1 MPGEPKEPFGV
12 DFEITGNSK
21 SLGMSSVPELTPDGW
36 PPQFPWNYDRSELVA
51 DALVHAI
58 GVGLGLLGGVVL
70 VVHAVH
76 TTHGSIT
83 AAVSI
88 YAVGLIAMLG
98 ISAAYNVYPV
108 CRTKWLLRRLDHSA
122 IYVLIAATYTPFLA
136 ATELTRASAGL
147 LVAVWLVAIG
157 GVLLKLLLPGRLDR
171 LSVALY
177 LLLGWAGAAAYPVMA
192 TLPSSTL
199 LLIAAGGVLY
209 SAGVAFHLWESL
221 RFQNAT
227 WHAFVLVAAG
237 CHYTAVLDCLP

>member
-1 MPGEPKEPFGV
+1 
-12 DFEITGNSK
+12 
-21 SLGMSSVPELTPDGW
+21 MSSVPEFSPDGW
-36 PPQFPWNYDRSELVA
+36 PPQFPWNYDRSELLA
-51 DALVHAI
+51 DALVHAV
-58 GVGLGLLGGVVL
+58 GVALGLLGGVVL
-70 VVHAVH
+70 VLDAFHS
-76 TTHGSIT
+76 TQGSIT
-83 AAVSI
+83 AAFLI
-88 YAVGLIAMLG
+88 YAVGLIAMPG

-136 ATELTRASAGL
+136 TTEPTMASKSL

-177 LLLGWAGAAAYPVMA
+177 LLLGWGAAAAYPVIA
-192 TLPSSTL
+192 TLPGSTL
-199 LLIAAGGVLY
+199 WLIAAGGVLY
-209 SAGVAFHLWESL
+209 SAGVTFHLWRSL

-237 CHYTAVLDCLP
+237 CHYTAVLECLP

>member
-1 MPGEPKEPFGV
+1 
-12 DFEITGNSK
+12 
-21 SLGMSSVPELTPDGW
+21 MSSVPEFSPDGW
-36 PPQFPWNYDRSELVA
+36 PPQFPWNYDRSELLA
-51 DALVHAI
+51 DALVHAV
-58 GVGLGLLGGVVL
+58 GVALGLLGGVVL
-70 VVHAVH
+70 VLDAFHS
-76 TTHGSIT
+76 TQGSIT
-83 AAVSI
+83 AAFLI
-88 YAVGLIAMLG
+88 YAVGLIAMPG

-136 ATELTRASAGL
+136 TTEPTMASKSL

-177 LLLGWAGAAAYPVMA
+177 LLLGWAAAAAYPVIA
-192 TLPSSTL
+192 TLPGSTL
-199 LLIAAGGVLY
+199 WLIAAGGVLY
-209 SAGVAFHLWESL
+209 SAGVTFHLWRSL

-237 CHYTAVLDCLP
+237 CHYTAVLECLP

>member
-1 MPGEPKEPFGV
+1 
-12 DFEITGNSK
+12 
-21 SLGMSSVPELTPDGW
+21 
-36 PPQFPWNYDRSELVA
+36 
-51 DALVHAI
+51 
-58 GVGLGLLGGVVL
+58 
-70 VVHAVH
+70 
-76 TTHGSIT
+76 
-83 AAVSI
+83 
-88 YAVGLIAMLG
+88 MLG

-136 ATELTRASAGL
+136 TTELTMASAGL
-147 LVAVWLVAIG
+147 LAAVWLVAIG

-209 SAGVAFHLWESL
+209 SAGVGFHLWESL

>member
-1 MPGEPKEPFGV
+1 LPGEPKEPFGV
-12 DFEITGNSK
+12 DFEII
-21 SLGMSSVPELTPDGW
+21 GMSSVPEFSPDGW

-51 DALVHAI
+51 DAVVHAV
-58 GVGLGLLGGVVL
+58 GVALGLLGGVVL

-136 ATELTRASAGL
+136 TTEPTMGSVGL
-147 LVAVWLVAIG
+147 LAAVWLVAIG
-157 GVLLKLLLPGRLDR
+157 GVLLKLLWPGRLDR

-192 TLPSSTL
+192 ALPSSTL
-199 LLIAAGGVLY
+199 WLIAAGGVLY

-227 WHAFVLVAAG
+227 WHAFVLVGAG